1 MHKSLHMAHNLLKT
15 LEKDPINVRTVG
27 KTLVVPLHF
36 EPMKELTLERSSS
49 YINSVVNPSGVL

>member
-1 MHKSLHMAHNLLKT
+1 MAHNLLKT
-15 LEKDPINVRTVG
+15 LEKDPINVRNVG

-49 YINSVVNPSGVL
+49 YVNSVVNPSGVL